1 MLLSHAPRAPY
12 AFSSRDT
19 TELLLRAVCGRNA
32 VRGDEYHMGHVCLT
46 SWPDRSGTLGGLR
59 RLGAGATSLSSHIT
73 SGPLPVVSLPW
84 LLRASSQPSSLRALG
99 PLTCGQRLQE

>member
-1 MLLSHAPRAPY
+1 MTQNNNNHFIISHD
-12 AFSSRDT
+12 FCESGFQ
-19 TELLLRAVCGRNA
+19 EELLRAVLAHELSCGYSQTMA
-32 VRGDEYHMGHVCLT
+32 
-46 SWPDRSGTLGGLR
+46 RSGTLGGLR

-84 LLRASSQPSSLRALG
+84 LLRASSQPRSLRALG